1 MSPFSLENL
10 EGKPIKVGENLI
22 TPISQSFQ
30 LTIPGFTG
38 GLIWNR
44 PVAVRVQ
51 ATNGQEQVIPVQD
64 VTRLVL
70 LGILGFT
77 LLVALLSLSRK

>member
-1 MSPFSLENL
+1 MSPFRLENQ
-10 EGKPIKVGENLI
+10 EGKPIKAGETLI

-30 LTIPGFTG
+30 LTVPGFTG

-44 PVAVRVQ
+44 PVGIRVQ
-51 ATNGQEQVIPVQD
+51 TANGQEQQIPVQD

-70 LGILGFT
+70 LGILGFS
-77 LLVALLSLSRK
+77 LLVALLSLSRR

>member
-1 MSPFSLENL
+1 MPPFSLETH
-10 EGKPIKVGENLI
+10 EGKPIQVGQNLI
-22 TPISQSFQ
+22 TPISQTFQ

-44 PVAVRVQ
+44 PVAVRVK
-51 ATNGQEQVIPVQD
+51 TTDGQEQNLPVQD

-70 LGILGFT
+70 LGILGFS
-77 LLVALLSLSRK
+77 LLVALLSISRK